1 MISVDK
7 ALQIVLKNGKRLL
20 PKKVKLENA
29 AGLCLAEDIKSD
41 LNMPPFNRSA
51 MDGYAVI
58 ANDINPPVDLD
69 VIENIRAGYNPKKR
83 VGRGQAAKIMT
94 GSVVPKGADAV
105 IKVEETKPLDND
117 SKVRI
122 LKGTKKGANIARK
135 GEDVRVGNVVLRRGT
150 RIRAQE
156 AGILASVGS
165 GNVKAY
171 STPSIG
177 IISTGDEL
185 VEITRKP
192 KPWQIRNS
200 NSYSLAAQARQIVP
214 DVEILGR
221 VNDNEKEIMKLIKRG
236 LRKDILILSG
246 GVSMGEFDLVGGV
259 LQDVGVKIFFEKV
272 ALRPGKPTVFGKKGD
287 KLVFALPGNPV
298 STFVTFELFVK
309 PCIKKMMGFTSY
321 GHPIMHA
328 ELEREIKIKK
338 KRREYR
344 PALLSQA
351 GTGWKVSLVD
361 WHGSGDLFSTT
372 KANCLLIVRES
383 VEKLNAGDMVEVML
397 IDGLNVF

>member
-1 MISVDK
+1 MISVDE
-7 ALQIVLKNGKRLL
+7 ALKIVLKKGKRLL

-29 AGLCLAEDIKSD
+29 PGLCLAEDIKSD

-58 ANDINPPVDLD
+58 ANDINPPVDLE

-94 GSVVPKGADAV
+94 GSVVPKGADTV

-117 SKVRI
+117 RKVRI
-122 LKGTKKGANIARK
+122 LKKTKKGANIARK
-135 GEDVRVGNVVLRRGT
+135 GEDVRVGKVVLRKGT

-156 AGILASVGS
+156 AGILAAVGAS
-165 GNVKAY
+165 NVKAY

-200 NSYSLAAQARQIVP
+200 NSYSLAVQARQIVP

-259 LQDVGVKIFFEKV
+259 LQDIGVKIFFEKV
-272 ALRPGKPTVFGKKGD
+272 ALRPGKPTVFGNKGD

-351 GTGWKVSLVD
+351 GSGWKVSLID

-372 KANCLLIVRES
+372 KANCLLIIRES

>member
-1 MISVDK
+1 MISVDE
-7 ALQIVLKNGKRLL
+7 ALRIVLKKGKKLL
-20 PKKVKLENA
+20 PRKVRLENA
-29 AGLCLAEDIKSD
+29 AGLCLAENIKSD

-58 ANDINPPVDLD
+58 AKDIKPPVDLD
-69 VIENIRAGYNPKKR
+69 VIENIRAGYNPKKK

-94 GSVVPKGADAV
+94 GAVVPKGADAV
-105 IKVEETKPLDND
+105 VKVEETKSLDND
-117 SKVRI
+117 KMVRI
-122 LKGTKKGANIARK
+122 FKRIRKGVNIARK
-135 GEDVRVGNVVLRRGT
+135 GEDVRVGKTVLSKGT

-156 AGILASVGS
+156 VGILAAVGA
-165 GNVKAY
+165 NHVKVH

-185 VEITRKP
+185 VDITRKP

-200 NSYSLAAQARQIVP
+200 NSHSLAAQARQVVS
-214 DVEILGR
+214 DVEILGK
-221 VNDNEKEIMKLIKRG
+221 VNDNKCEIKRLIQKG
-236 LRKDILILSG
+236 LKKDILILSG
-246 GVSMGEFDLVGGV
+246 GVSMGEYDLVGGV
-259 LQDVGVKIFFEKV
+259 LLDLGVKIFFEKV
-272 ALRPGKPTVFGKKGD
+272 SLRPGKPTVFGMKGD
-287 KLVFALPGNPV
+287 KLIFALPGNPV

-321 GHPIMHA
+321 GHPILHA

-344 PALLSQA
+344 PALLRQEDSR
-351 GTGWKVSLVD
+351 WKVSLVD
-361 WHGSGDLFSTT
+361 WHGSGDLFSIT
-372 KANCLLIVRES
+372 KANCLLIIRES

-397 IDGLNVF
+397 TDGLL